1 MKKLSIQDLW
11 IRVILF
17 FAICVILIFSFQV
30 FILRIVREVF
40 NNGNAFPRTLEINLG
55 RAMNGIVG
63 IGLVYVFLQFDRQK
77 MDTAGFSWNKKFGW
91 EWVLLSIPITI
102 AGLIPTIIIE
112 WYFKIIFLPS
122 DVIENPVLLIDPV
135 GIIITFFVAIFAISL
150 GEEILFRG
158 YLQTVLETH
167 YSFYIAAAIS
177 AFLFGL
183 LHFLLLAPG
192 GDLEDMFAILFSAF
206 AIGLTFSY
214 AFKTTKYNLI
224 LPVAIHGVWDFIIFV
239 FQAEFRY
246 EDFFAASMEILASIV
261 GASIIFLLIYLYN
274 NKRLA
279 LIIPDEEESF
289 N

>member
-30 FILRIVREVF
+30 FALRIVRELF
-40 NNGNAFPRTLEINLG
+40 NNGNPFPSILETNIV

-77 MDTAGFSWNKKFGW
+77 MDIAGFSWNREFGW
-91 EWVLLSIPITI
+91 EWILLSIPITI
-102 AGLIPTIIIE
+102 AGLIPTLIIE
-112 WYFKIIFLPS
+112 WFFDIIFIPS
-122 DVIENPVLLIDPV
+122 DVIENPVVLIDPI
-135 GIIITFFVAIFAISL
+135 GILLTFIATFFAIAL

-158 YLQTVLETH
+158 YLQTILETR
-167 YSFYIAAAIS
+167 YSFFFAAVIS
-177 AFLFGL
+177 ALLFGL
-183 LHFLLLAPG
+183 LHFLLLAPT
-192 GDLEDMFAILFSAF
+192 GDLDDMFAILFSAF

-239 FQAEFRY
+239 FQAEFQY
-246 EDFFAASMEILASIV
+246 IDFFAALMEILASIV
-261 GASIIFLLIYLYN
+261 GASIIFLLVHLYA

-279 LIIPDEEESF
+279 LVMTDEDESF
-289 N
+289 E

>member
-1 MKKLSIQDLW
+1 MKKLSILDLW

-17 FAICVILIFSFQV
+17 FAICVILIFSFQI

-77 MDTAGFSWNKKFGW
+77 MDTAGFSWNEKFGW
-91 EWVLLSIPITI
+91 EWILLSIPITI

-112 WYFKIIFLPS
+112 WVFEIIYIPS
-122 DVIENPVLLIDPV
+122 DVVENPMLLIDPI
-135 GIIITFFVAIFAISL
+135 GLILTFVVTMFAIAL

-158 YLQTVLETH
+158 YIQTILETR
-167 YSFYIAAAIS
+167 YSFLIAAAIS

-224 LPVAIHGVWDFIIFV
+224 LPVAIHGVWDFIIFA

-261 GASIIFLLIYLYN
+261 GATIIFLLVYLYT

-279 LIIPDEEESF
+279 LVMTEEEESF